1 MVVTMTEGGKKLK
14 RSKTNRMFLG
24 VLGGLAEYLNVD
36 PTILRVIFVVL
47 LVFNPVT
54 MTLLYLL
61 AALVIPEEGEEEKPL
76 SEGIKDIGEEV
87 NRVVSSDDSL
97 IKAVIAVVVVIAA
110 LYLITF
116 FLPLMLVLPSRTVVM
131 ISIPL
136 GLLLAALVLVL
147 LIKR

>member
-1 MVVTMTEGGKKLK
+1 MTEGGKKLK

>member
-1 MVVTMTEGGKKLK
+1 MTEGGKKLK

-36 PTILRVIFVVL
+36 PTILRLIFVVL